1 MLQALGFGPDPKRDE
16 IKRLRSRLEQLE
28 RTVNRQQ
35 QAIDMLMGELGMEVS
50 SLPASLRPDLD
61 ILHPEVID
69 RLRQHK
75 EIAAIKRHRELT
87 GAGLREAKELIDRE
101 KGKYL

>member
-1 MLQALGFGPDPKRDE
+1 MLQALGFGGPDRGE
-16 IKRLRSRLEQLE
+16 IDRLRMRIEKLE
-28 RTVNRQQ
+28 RTVTRQQ
-35 QAIDMLMGELGMEVS
+35 QAIDMLMAELGMETS
-50 SLPASLRPDLD
+50 SLPASLRPDPD

-69 RLRQHK
+69 LLRQHK

>member
-1 MLQALGFGPDPKRDE
+1 MLNALGFGGPDRGE
-16 IKRLRSRLEQLE
+16 IDRLRMRVEELE

-35 QAIDMLMGELGMEVS
+35 QAIEMLMAELGMEAS
-50 SLPASLRPDLD
+50 SLPASLRRDPDL
-61 ILHPEVID
+61 LHPEVID
-69 RLRQHK
+69 LLRQRK
-75 EIAAIKRHRELT
+75 EIPAIKRHRELT